1 MVGTKDSFEVAAA
14 PHAAIEEVENATNT
28 HHLESTLAGLKSL
41 RYNSFGPGKPWLDVD
56 GTLIWS
62 PLRIKVAKMVFS
74 QGFETMMG
82 AVIVSNLILIWFEA
96 DRDAQCY
103 PTFANNLQD
112 CPHRSDASSWINI
125 LNLILLLTY
134 TFECGIRFFV
144 ERTHYWYNAWN
155 MIDLVT
161 MILGWLSLI
170 LASVVNLSLLR
181 LTRLVRVVRAVR
193 VFISVPEFYLLITGL
208 YSSIK
213 AILFGS
219 MMLVIVILFWAVIAV
234 ELLHPVVSALDT
246 FPETCTRCQ
255 RSFQDVASAGVT
267 FFQQIVAGDSW
278 GEISVPLIEANP
290 LSGVLLFAVMI
301 FVGLGMMNLILAVIV
316 ERATEAREN
325 DHEQKIKKKEEER
338 SKSMVDLAKLCAS
351 MDQNNNGLV
360 SLQEMQNGYDQ
371 LESFRKLMQQ
381 MDIKRDE
388 MQTVFSVLDSD
399 SSGEVSYL
407 EFCQNIGGFL
417 KRDPIIMHS
426 LVHYSVLELR
436 KLIRDE
442 VMQTLHDQHTQVMQA
457 QNRLLAAVGLEEV
470 RSDSK
475 SYTSFVGRE
484 KQEAFARH
492 RKSSQAGSGGPPTH
506 NTLGFGKSDLFET
519 LEKMEQELQPLL
531 DRAQQI
537 VISLVDKAS
546 ETSQRSATTNAS
558 NALSNSEQL
567 QFEIVEESADLD
579 SKFQR
584 LCERF
589 QEQRKAAALLQDHLV
604 DVLEDLEHFREDSQG
619 QGQGPSGPSTTFH
632 KRLFHV

>member
-1 MVGTKDSFEVAAA
+1 MCS
-14 PHAAIEEVENATNT
+14 
-28 HHLESTLAGLKSL
+28 
-41 RYNSFGPGKPWLDVD
+41 
-56 GTLIWS
+56 
-62 PLRIKVAKMVFS
+62 
-74 QGFETMMG
+74 
-82 AVIVSNLILIWFEA
+82 
-96 DRDAQCY
+96 
-103 PTFANNLQD
+103 
-112 CPHRSDASSWINI
+112 
-125 LNLILLLTY
+125 
-134 TFECGIRFFV
+134 
-144 ERTHYWYNAWN
+144 
-155 MIDLVT
+155 
-161 MILGWLSLI
+161 
-170 LASVVNLSLLR
+170 
-181 LTRLVRVVRAVR
+181 
-193 VFISVPEFYLLITGL
+193 
-208 YSSIK
+208 
-213 AILFGS
+213 
-219 MMLVIVILFWAVIAV
+219 
-234 ELLHPVVSALDT
+234 VSAK
-246 FPETCTRCQ
+246 
-255 RSFQDVASAGVT
+255 
-267 FFQQIVAGDSW
+267 
-278 GEISVPLIEANP
+278 
-290 LSGVLLFAVMI
+290 LLCSIPNSPNMR
-301 FVGLGMMNLILAVIV
+301 
-316 ERATEAREN
+316 RATEAREN